1 MTNQIH
7 FKREND
13 IELIESFNDE
23 LVGYIKYDG
32 STYNAIIT
40 KSNTDYFIEIDGR
53 FDIDI
58 ETFTISFF
66 TDNIR
71 LKLLISITTNSVN
84 TDAIDKKSV
93 LVSKEQIY
101 EMTDMAFDK
110 NAMYIFRSYY
120 KLESSNFLHT
130 TFERSRYIE
139 LNVNKHPITLSYT
152 NRYLIIESK
161 EPMLCDVHLEICYNT
176 MLAIGFITG
185 KFIQTEVY
193 NFYENE
199 NTEGGLFQYCQL
211 RNSFSSIYCALT
223 TNPYGYKHLISEA
236 LADDLYNNKVLKPF
250 DPV

>member
-23 LVGYIKYDG
+23 LVGYIEYDG

-71 LKLLISITTNSVN
+71 LKLLISITTKSVN

-101 EMTDMAFDK
+101 EMTNMAFDK

-139 LNVNKHPITLSYT
+139 INVNKHPITLSYT
-152 NRYLIIESK
+152 RSEEHTSELQSR
-161 EPMLCDVHLEICYNT
+161 PHLVCRLLLE
-176 MLAIGFITG
+176 
-185 KFIQTEVY
+185 K
-193 NFYENE
+193 
-199 NTEGGLFQYCQL
+199 
-211 RNSFSSIYCALT
+211 
-223 TNPYGYKHLISEA
+223 K
-236 LADDLYNNKVLKPF
+236 K
-250 DPV
+250 